1 MKCINKLAILMAAT
15 AIVLATF
22 AMSAGAQLTATEF
35 GFPSVF
41 QSGST
46 TAFTKDLVTAQDLE
60 SVNIDF
66 GSAGLGCGL
75 GFPSIS
81 QTVDKSYYAEH
92 TDFSHTEET
101 AAFNYPFASVGT
113 VGGCGLTGF
122 GGLAGLG
129 GLGGLAGLGLPA
141 GLC

>member
-1 MKCINKLAILMAAT
+1 MKSINKLAMLMAAT
-15 AIVLATF
+15 AIVLAAF
-22 AMSAGAQLTATEF
+22 AVPSGAQLTSTSF

-41 QSGST
+41 QSAST

-60 SVNIDF
+60 SVNINF
-66 GSAGLGCGL
+66 GAAGLGCGL

-81 QTVDKSYYAEH
+81 QTVDKSYFAEH
-92 TDFSHTEET
+92 TDFSHTEEV

-113 VGGCGLTGF
+113 VGGCGLP
-122 GGLAGLG
+122 GLG
-129 GLGGLAGLGLPA
+129 GFGGLAGLGLPA

>member
-1 MKCINKLAILMAAT
+1 MAAT
-15 AIVLATF
+15 AMLLATF
-22 AMSAGAQLTATEF
+22 AAPSGAQLVSTSF

-41 QSGST
+41 QSGTS
-46 TAFTKDLVTAQDLE
+46 TAFSRDLVSAQDLE

-66 GSAGLGCGL
+66 GAAGLGCGL

-81 QTVDKSYYAEH
+81 QTSEQTYYAEH
-92 TDFSHTEET
+92 TDFYHSEEV
-101 AAFNYPFASVGT
+101 AAFNYPFAT
-113 VGGCGLTGF
+113 VGAACLPGLGGF
-122 GGLAGLG
+122 GLG

>member
-1 MKCINKLAILMAAT
+1 VKSIFKLAIVMAAT

-60 SVNIDF
+60 SVNVDF
-66 GSAGLGCGL
+66 GAAGLGCGL

-92 TDFSHTEET
+92 TDFYHTEEV
-101 AAFNYPFASVGT
+101 AAFNYPYASVGS
-113 VGGCGLTGF
+113 VGGFGLGGF
-122 GGLAGLG
+122 GGLA
-129 GLGGLAGLGLPA
+129 GLAGLGLPA

>member
-1 MKCINKLAILMAAT
+1 MKSINKLAILMAAT

-22 AMSAGAQLTATEF
+22 AVPSGAQLTSTSF

-60 SVNIDF
+60 SVNINF
-66 GSAGLGCGL
+66 GAAGLGCGL

-81 QTVDKSYYAEH
+81 QTVDKSYFAEH
-92 TDFSHTEET
+92 TDFYHTEET
-101 AAFNYPFASVGT
+101 AAFNYPFASVGS
-113 VGGCGLTGF
+113 VGGFGLR
-122 GGLAGLG
+122 
-129 GLGGLAGLGLPA
+129 GLGGLAGLAGLGLPP